1 MMRKLILLVI
11 WFPCSCGLLVLNLF
25 LVRDITVKNN
35 VALANTEIISPLGNI
50 SSYQIASSTNTSMV
64 LGSRVIA
71 ADARG
76 RLLTE
81 FLMQYNSP
89 LAPYANLI
97 VDEAD
102 RNGIDFRLIVAIA
115 MCESNLGKR
124 IPTNSFNPF
133 GAGVHTGKQTGINF
147 DGWDKAIIWE
157 SRYIK
162 ERYADRG
169 FRTLKE
175 IGAVYAPP
183 SVLTG
188 HSWSS
193 CVETF
198 QNSIF

>member
-1 MMRKLILLVI
+1 M
-11 WFPCSCGLLVLNLF
+11 WFPSSCGLLLLNLF
-25 LVRDITVKNN
+25 LVQDITVKNN
-35 VALANTEIISPLGNI
+35 LAMANTEVISPLGNI
-50 SSYQIASSTNTSMV
+50 GAYQIASSTNTSMV
-64 LGSRVIA
+64 LGSHVVA

-76 RLLTE
+76 KLLTE
-81 FLMQYNSP
+81 FLKEHNSP
-89 LAPYANLI
+89 LTPHADLI

-102 RNGIDFRLIVAIA
+102 KNGIDFRLIVAIA

-124 IPTNSFNPF
+124 IPANSYNPF
-133 GAGVHTGKQTGINF
+133 GAGVYTGQQTGINF
-147 DGWDKAIIWE
+147 DSWEKSIIWE

-162 ERYADRG
+162 ERYADKG
-169 FRTLKE
+169 FKTLKE

-188 HSWSS
+188 NSWSN

>member
-1 MMRKLILLVI
+1 MMRKLVLLFL
-11 WFPCSCGLLVLNLF
+11 WFPCSCGLLLLNIF
-25 LVRDITVKNN
+25 LIRDIARQN
-35 VALANTEIISPLGNI
+35 VIAQIDTDIVSPLGNI
-50 SSYQIASSTNTSMV
+50 ASYQVASAANTSMV
-64 LGSRVIA
+64 LGSRVVA

-76 RLLTE
+76 KLLSE
-81 FLMQYNSP
+81 FLTQYDSP
-89 LAPYANLI
+89 LAQFSDLI

-102 RNGIDFRLIVAIA
+102 KNGIDFRLIVAIA

-124 IPTNSFNPF
+124 IPKNSFNPF
-133 GAGVHTGKQTGINF
+133 GAGVYTGQQTGINF
-147 DGWDKAIIWE
+147 DNWDKAIIWE

-169 FRTLKE
+169 FKTLKE

-188 HSWSS
+188 HSWSN